1 MPVLKI
7 EYAKIGRHYRVCF
20 VEITN
25 VNAIVIVTNGYDTE
39 MDILLQKLKIIVSEK
54 AIRDR
59 VLFVLGALVVFRA
72 LTAVPIPGVD
82 LGVLEQFFQNNQF
95 LGLLNIFSGGGL
107 ANLSIVMLGV
117 GPFITASIIMQLM
130 TVMSSKLKAMY
141 SEEGE
146 TGRARFTQYSRQLM
160 LPLAILQ
167 AFGFL
172 SLLKSQGV
180 IGGLSTFEFIVNM
193 VVIVAGSILLVWL
206 GELVTEYGIGNGVS
220 IIIFAGIVATLP
232 SAVSQLIYTFDASK
246 VPLYAGFLVT
256 AIAIIYGVVVMT
268 QAERQVPIT
277 HAKQVRG
284 GKTYGGTTSYLPLR
298 INQAG
303 VIPIIFALSM
313 ILFPQMVLNVLA
325 TFNVPGV
332 AVWSDKILAF
342 FANEQMYT
350 LVYFV
355 LVFVF
360 TFFYTAV
367 TFDPDAMSKN
377 LQRTGAFIP
386 GIRPGTHT
394 SEYLG
399 TLITRLTLVGA
410 LFLGLIAILP
420 MIMQMLT
427 GVTTLAIGGTALLIA
442 VSVVIDLVRR
452 IDSQVSM
459 RQY

>member
-1 MPVLKI
+1 
-7 EYAKIGRHYRVCF
+7 
-20 VEITN
+20 
-25 VNAIVIVTNGYDTE
+25 

-59 VLFVLGALVVFRA
+59 ILFVLGALLVFRG

-82 LGVLEQFFQNNQF
+82 LSVLEQFFQNNQF

-107 ANLSIVMLGV
+107 SNLSIVMLGV

-180 IGGLSTFEFIVNM
+180 ISGLTTFEFIVNI
-193 VVIVAGSILLVWL
+193 VVIVAGSVLLVWL
-206 GELVTEYGIGNGVS
+206 GELVTEYGIGNGIS

-232 SAVSQLIYTFDASK
+232 SSVSQLIYTFDASK
-246 VPLYAGFLVT
+246 IPLYAGFLV
-256 AIAIIYGVVVMT
+256 AALAIIYGVVVMT

-298 INQAG
+298 LNQAG
-303 VIPIIFALSM
+303 VIPIIFALSI
-313 ILFPQMVLNVLA
+313 ILFPQMVLNILA
-325 TFNVPGV
+325 SFNVPGV
-332 AVWSDKILAF
+332 AGWADTILAF
-342 FANEQMYT
+342 FQNQQLYA

-386 GIRPGTHT
+386 GIRPGVHT

-399 TLITRLTLVGA
+399 KLITRLTLAGA
-410 LFLGLIAILP
+410 LFLGLVAVLP
-420 MIMQMLT
+420 MAMQILT
-427 GVTTLAIGGTALLIA
+427 GVSTLAIGGTALLIA

-452 IDSQVSM
+452 VDSQVSL